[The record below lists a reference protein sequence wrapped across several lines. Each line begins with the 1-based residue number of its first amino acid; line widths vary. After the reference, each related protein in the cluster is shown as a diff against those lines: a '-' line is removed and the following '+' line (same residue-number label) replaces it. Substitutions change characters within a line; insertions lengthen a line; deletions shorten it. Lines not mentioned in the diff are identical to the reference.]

1 MLFRKPSIPNVLFA
15 RASSDPI
22 AIGFRKEIYYDE
34 LTGLSYR
41 RGRNEQWVRLYAKG
55 LTISPNITPFSTHIP
70 LTLPRTKEFAQQR

>member
-34 LTGLSYR
+34 LTDLSYR

-55 LTISPNITPFSTHIP
+55 LTLCPN
-70 LTLPRTKEFAQQR
+70 LAQ